1 MIPREPPTCT
11 GLPHV
16 RSEPLEPAAH
26 LLLALL
32 GKQKE
37 VIFQETGNGLAVR
50 TTLITAS
57 KKDQS
62 KLTAL

>member
-1 MIPREPPTCT
+1 MIPCEPPTCT
-11 GLPHV
+11 ALPHI
-16 RSEPLEPAAH
+16 RSEPLEPTAH
-26 LLLALL
+26 LFLALL

-37 VIFQETGNGLAVR
+37 VIFQDGNRLAVH

-62 KLTAL
+62 KLKAL